1 MTNFS
6 WEVNYKSKKN
16 NSRTGTIITPHGKI
30 NTPAFIFCATKGALK
45 ASTTN
50 LAKENDTQIILSN
63 TYHLML
69 QPGGD
74 LIANHGGLHKFLNWD
89 GPMLTDSGGFQIFS
103 LGHGSVADEIKGR
116 TNTKRNKTL
125 LSINEEG
132 SLFKSYLDGSFKL
145 LTPEKSIEIQRDIG
159 ADLIL
164 VFDEC
169 TPFHV
174 NKTYTESSMRR
185 SHRWAT
191 RSLNRFNSSIKY
203 KPTYGSAGEQKLYGI
218 VQGGIYEDLREES
231 IDFNLNKINTF
242 GIAIGGSLG
251 SSKEEMYEVVNF
263 TAPKLGN
270 KNPIHLLGIGDP
282 TDIWK
287 LVKSGIDTF
296 DCVSPTRLARHGSA
310 LVKGKIGK
318 KNIKNNEYSNDLS
331 PIDINCSCS
340 TCKKY
345 SIAYLHHLFK
355 SGEIL
360 GLQLI
365 TAHNIYF
372 MNELMELIRDSIN
385 NDCLEEA
392 EKDWFS

>member
-116 TNTKRNKTL
+116 TNAKRNKTL

-132 SLFKSYLDGSFKL
+132 SLFKSYLDGSLKL

-191 RSLNRFNSSIKY
+191 R
-203 KPTYGSAGEQKLYGI
+203 
-218 VQGGIYEDLREES
+218 
-231 IDFNLNKINTF
+231 
-242 GIAIGGSLG
+242 
-251 SSKEEMYEVVNF
+251 
-263 TAPKLGN
+263 
-270 KNPIHLLGIGDP
+270 
-282 TDIWK
+282 
-287 LVKSGIDTF
+287 
-296 DCVSPTRLARHGSA
+296 
-310 LVKGKIGK
+310 
-318 KNIKNNEYSNDLS
+318 
-331 PIDINCSCS
+331 
-340 TCKKY
+340 
-345 SIAYLHHLFK
+345 
-355 SGEIL
+355 
-360 GLQLI
+360 
-365 TAHNIYF
+365 
-372 MNELMELIRDSIN
+372 
-385 NDCLEEA
+385 
-392 EKDWFS
+392 